1 MLSRRQFLAASAASS
16 VFYAG
21 FPVKGF
27 AQTREVGKI
36 AVVILEGGMDG
47 LATVAPIGDPSL
59 IKQRKGLIASSP
71 IALNPFFSLHPALP
85 AFANML
91 ANNEAAIVH
100 ATSMPYVRR
109 SHFEGQDVMQSGIM
123 SPFSEKSGW
132 LGRAMELAGIPG
144 TALALDVPLLIR
156 SRAEADT
163 IFPSNIAGTSGADL
177 AAATLLAER
186 AASTPDLYNAFGAIE
201 RRLTMQQLSRRRDV
215 AGLALTAGKEMAR
228 PGGPNVSVIRLTE
241 FDTHSHQ
248 GTDDGRQPRLLATL
262 DQIFDNYKKGL
273 GNVWENSI
281 ILTLTEF
288 GRTVREN
295 GSEGTD
301 HGYGTAGLLA
311 GGLLKKSS
319 VIANWPGLG
328 AKDLFEGR
336 DLMSTLDYRAVCAA
350 AIEAAFRLPH
360 DQISEQIFGEKK
372 LVHLHRLLFA

>member
-1 MLSRRQFLAASAASS
+1 MLSRRHFLAASAASS

-21 FPVKGF
+21 YPIKGF
-27 AQTREVGKI
+27 AQTRDLGKI

-47 LATVAPIGDPSL
+47 LATVVPIGDPAL
-59 IKQRKGLIASSP
+59 VKQRKGLIASSP
-71 IALNPFFSLHPALP
+71 IALNPFFALHPALP

-144 TALALDVPLLIR
+144 TALALDLPLLIR
-156 SRAEADT
+156 SAAEADT
-163 IFPSNIAGTSGADL
+163 IYPSNIAGTDGADL

-186 AASTPDLYNAFGAIE
+186 AAATADLHDAFGAIE

-215 AGLALTAGKEMAR
+215 AGLALTAGKEMSR

-262 DQIFDNYKKGL
+262 DQVFDNYKKGL
-273 GNVWENSI
+273 GDAWNNTI
-281 ILTLTEF
+281 IMTLTEF
-288 GRTVREN
+288 GRTVQEN

-328 AKDLFEGR
+328 NKDLFEGR

-350 AIEAAFRLPH
+350 AIEAAFGLPH
-360 DQISEQIFGEKK
+360 DQISEQIFGERK
-372 LVHLHRLLFA
+372 LAHIHQLLFA